1 MSNPLTLLRQWIKN
15 NFDDIKIDENEQLI
29 KCNDETIEFNAS
41 SNFVSNN
48 STLLMSAIIPVL
60 VIILSKE
67 DQGYAKYILEAK
79 KKGLQIITFKEFK
92 ELRQYLTGETAT
104 LAGLQET
111 QVEAPKEQ
119 APVQSAIPEQIKP
132 EPKQLETQQEEKIVK
147 HEEQQQ
153 VQQQQTRNSTYYS
166 QRTPYI
172 SEETLK
178 DKIHQEYQERIMH
191 AGTEEEVEYE
201 LLRPIDIVL
210 TVNTAD
216 FSDMVREENDMLGSH
231 RKRAP
236 TSYPSGNSSI
246 IEEHT
251 HTERAFKYPIIIVPQ
266 TDESAINNSNIA
278 KFLTD
283 GNWEEPNE
291 NGPDVQHIRHLHT
304 VKGKTLD
311 FDIVAVTSRLKEEDW
326 NHVVAIFLSG
336 KKWQLKSIPGN
347 DPSQIFKRF
356 TGIYVTFDNQRPND
370 DVSKWN
376 VKTFNISHTNRFLD
390 SQVSTKIWQEIE
402 TVISLK
408 KERKNKY

>member
-15 NFDDIKIDENEQLI
+15 NFDDIKIDENEQI
-29 KCNDETIEFNAS
+29 IRCNDETIEFSAS

-48 STLLMSAIIPVL
+48 TTLLMSAIVPVL

-79 KKGLQIITFKEFK
+79 KKGLQNITFKDFK

-104 LAGLQET
+104 LAGLQEAPA
-111 QVEAPKEQ
+111 EAPKEV
-119 APVQSAIPEQIKP
+119 APAPSAIPEHVQPEQKP
-132 EPKQLETQQEEKIVK
+132 AETQQEQKQAQP
-147 HEEQQQ
+147 EEQPQQ
-153 VQQQQTRNSTYYS
+153 PQQPRNAAYYPPRS
-166 QRTPYI
+166 QYI

-178 DKIHQEYQERIMH
+178 DKIHQDFQERVLH
-191 AGTEEEVEYE
+191 AGTQEEVEYE

-216 FSDMVREENDMLGSH
+216 FSDMVREENDILAPH
-231 RKRAP
+231 KRAP
-236 TSYPSGNSSI
+236 TTYTSGDSSL
-246 IEEHT
+246 IET
-251 HTERAFKYPIIIVPQ
+251 HTERNFKYPIIIVPQ

-283 GNWEEPNE
+283 GIWEEPNE

-311 FDIVAVTSRLKEEDW
+311 FDIVAVTTKLKEEDW
-326 NHVVAIFLSG
+326 NHVVAIFLCG
-336 KKWQLKSIPGN
+336 KKWQLRNIPGK

-356 TGIYVTFDNQRPND
+356 TGIYVNFDNQRPND

-408 KERKNKY
+408 KERKSKY

>member
-1 MSNPLTLLRQWIKN
+1 MLRHV
-15 NFDDIKIDENEQLI
+15 D
-29 KCNDETIEFNAS
+29 
-41 SNFVSNN
+41 
-48 STLLMSAIIPVL
+48 PVL
-60 VIILSKE
+60 FQSQAFLDSITNIFGNDLLKADVLNCF
-67 DQGYAKYILEAK
+67 A
-79 KKGLQIITFKEFK
+79 QIPSTKIQTPSIGRAIEVSYNF
-92 ELRQYLTGETAT
+92 LLH
-104 LAGLQET
+104 LLQEW
-111 QVEAPKEQ
+111 
-119 APVQSAIPEQIKP
+119 
-132 EPKQLETQQEEKIVK
+132 LQE
-147 HEEQQQ
+147 
-153 VQQQQTRNSTYYS
+153 
-166 QRTPYI
+166 
-172 SEETLK
+172 
-178 DKIHQEYQERIMH
+178 
-191 AGTEEEVEYE
+191 GF
-201 LLRPIDIVL
+201 
-210 TVNTAD
+210 D
-216 FSDMVREENDMLGSH
+216 FHYLCEENDMLGSH